1 MSPPTRV
8 AVIGCGIAGP
18 TLAMFLKKKG
28 YDPVIY
34 ERLDDVPSAGLSLM
48 YVLNTNRRG

>member
-1 MSPPTRV
+1 MANDAGSSSATKPTRI

-18 TLAMFLKKKG
+18 VLAMFLKKRG

-34 ERLDDVPSAGLSLM
+34 ERYTSASSGGIALM
-48 YVLNTNRRG
+48 